1 MGVIVL
7 GVGHFCHPQHRFVI
21 LIAVVLNNRFW
32 ILIAVVRQQSFRDT
46 VALMDTM
53 REACDVQG
61 LDLQTDY
68 SQTARRIES
77 SLTLISQISRR
88 DTL

>member
-1 MGVIVL
+1 MLAV
-7 GVGHFCHPQHRFVI
+7 CRPQHQFVI

-32 ILIAVVRQQSFRDT
+32 ILIAVVRQQSSRDT
-46 VALMDTM
+46 VALMRTM

-68 SQTARRIES
+68 VTNC
-77 SLTLISQISRR
+77 T
-88 DTL
+88 

>member
-1 MGVIVL
+1 MLAV
-7 GVGHFCHPQHRFVI
+7 CRPQHQFVI

-32 ILIAVVRQQSFRDT
+32 IFIAVVRQQSSRDT
-46 VALMDTM
+46 VALMRTM

-68 SQTARRIES
+68 VTNC
-77 SLTLISQISRR
+77 T
-88 DTL
+88 